1 MNSSYHVPVL
11 SAEVIDFIISDKSG
25 TYVDCTLGGGGHS
38 KLILDKLSNT
48 AALIGIDQ
56 DKDAIHTAG
65 ELLSEFDNVKLV
77 QDNFKNLK
85 TVLGNLEI
93 DKVDGIL
100 LDLGVSSY
108 QIDSEDRGFSY
119 NVDTDLD
126 MRMNQNDKLTAAD
139 ILNGYSRE
147 DLTRIFFEFGEERK
161 SRVIANLIV
170 KEREREVFNSTSQL
184 KKIIEKI
191 VNPKY
196 KIKSYSRIFQALR
209 IEVNKELESLKI
221 VLDDSLNVLKKGGR
235 LVVIS
240 YHSLEDR
247 IAKRF
252 LKYWEN
258 PCTCPDELPICG
270 CGKTPQIKIL
280 TRKAV
285 KASVTEVAK
294 NSRSRSAVLRVGEK
308 I

>member
-65 ELLSEFDNVKLV
+65 ELFSEFDNVKLV

-258 PCTCPDELPICG
+258 PCTCPNELPICG
-270 CGKTPQIKIL
+270 CGKIPQIKIL

-285 KASVTEVAK
+285 KANVAEVAK
-294 NSRSRSAVLRVGEK
+294 NSRARSAVLRVGEK